1 MEAKMPIIKVFQL
14 IMKRDPAIVGVI
26 YTKPDD
32 KSYTKYYH
40 NVNIHMDKAKSAEEI
55 VEELQKEETVYFG
68 PHLIKKEQLLN
79 IVKKLF
85 EPSPTKSDD
94 SKKKKSLRDR
104 LQLPLHDKKKEPEP
118 NPDLQ
123 KAMEEYQQNSDNE
136 NQNEMPNE
144 EYDPTKHNL
153 QRVFIE
159 DANQEFLMDS
169 TGNLFDLEGN
179 CVGKAQYDEEDG
191 KN

>member
-1 MEAKMPIIKVFQL
+1 MESKMPIIKVFQL

-32 KSYTKYYH
+32 TSDTKYYH
-40 NVNIHMDKAKSAEEI
+40 NVNIHMDKAHSAEQI

-94 SKKKKSLRDR
+94 AKKKKSLRDR
-104 LQLPLHDKKKEPEP
+104 LQLPLHDKKKQPEP

-136 NQNEMPNE
+136 NQNEVPNE
-144 EYDPTKHNL
+144 EYDPSKHNL

-169 TGNLFDLEGN
+169 TGNLFDLDGN